1 MLSLGKKKGEKI
13 SIMIPAHRVA
23 VRRKKGHQHSQYC
36 ETQKSRVFFKFRMPS
51 RLPGFEH

>member
-1 MLSLGKKKGEKI
+1 MLSLGKKKREKI
-13 SIMIPAHRVA
+13 SIVIPAHRVA